1 MASIVS
7 PLQPIANPVPP
18 KVIILHYMPGPNNT
32 AVLAP
37 IGGIRTRVAPGRAV
51 VFVPGDPGAANLTIT
66 FPTISPFGEAPMFT
80 TINGGSNN
88 RLVRSVDPT
97 DANANVYKYDCR
109 VFIDGLLI
117 EANGGGEIEIG
128 PEG

>member
-7 PLQPIANPVPP
+7 PLQPIANPTPP
-18 KVIILHYMPGPNNT
+18 KVIVLHYMPGPNNT

-37 IGGIRTRVAPGRAV
+37 IGGIRTKVAPGRAV
-51 VFVPGDPGAANLTIT
+51 VFVPGDAGAANLTVT
-66 FPTISPFGEAPMFT
+66 FPDISPFGEPPMFR

-88 RLVRSVDPT
+88 RVVREVNAA

-117 EANGGGEIEIG
+117 EANGGGEIEID